1 LATLKREGKV
11 RYIGVSNF
19 TVDQMRRVQV
29 IAPIDSLQPPYSLI
43 NRGIESEI
51 LAFCQAHQIG
61 VIVYS
66 PMASGLLTGA
76 MTPERIQHF
85 PADDWRRNNPEF
97 QEPKLSRNLALVDLL
112 REIGRRHGRSPGQV
126 AVAWTLRQSAV
137 TGAIVGARRPSQVD
151 GIIGAAEFCLPEQE
165 LVELATF
172 LNERP

>member
-1 LATLKREGKV
+1 
-11 RYIGVSNF
+11 
-19 TVDQMRRVQV
+19 MRRAQA

-51 LAFCQAHQIG
+51 LEFCQAQQIG

-76 MTPERIQHF
+76 MTSERIKNF

-112 REIGRRHGRSPGQV
+112 REIGGRHDRSPGEV
-126 AVAWTLRQSAV
+126 AIVWTLRQSTV

-151 GIIGAAEFCLPEQE
+151 GIIGAAEFRLTEQE
-165 LVELATF
+165 LAELATF
-172 LNERP
+172 LNETT